1 MVAMSVLQ
9 GGPMVW
15 VLLVCSA
22 LGVVVFMERRLTYH
36 RVQIN
41 TSALLGGLKN
51 VLSQNNLVEAIGICD
66 ATPSPTARVVKTV
79 LENHQLPRE
88 EIKEILE
95 QQGSEEVARLERRL
109 GILAALGQVAPLM
122 GLLGSVM
129 GFMETK
135 EVVTDHHKHFSGAM
149 IPLALGLAIGI
160 PCFVGYNHLVAVIGS
175 LVVDMQKAGLRAL
188 RMISEMDRPARK
200 MCSKPKAAKSTGQK
214 KQS

>member
-175 LVVDMQKAGLRAL
+175 LVVDMQKAGLRAM

-200 MCSKPKAAKSTGQK
+200 MRSKPKAAKSTGQK